1 MSIQL
6 SNFKKCQQNIPQEIT
21 VELLINNTKYIFKIE
36 NAFRFNVERIVLS
49 EFEDTYSNKQLLDNK
64 INNQLKNENIIKY
77 DLRPSQIYH
86 GIIMLKEVYYIGNK
100 QPKVV
105 FNKIADKFTIYRT
118 NYDRKDP
125 LRSVNDKTWIYNPN
139 EFGNIYPKYNNL
151 ETYIQLRNK
160 CFIEKYN
167 NDLKEDILEPVKKP
181 LKVNKIGKFDLRM
194 CIVDLIEKY
203 VRK

>member
-6 SNFKKCQQNIPQEIT
+6 SNSKKVNLPKEIT
-21 VELLINNTKYIFKIE
+21 VELLINKTKYIFKIE
-36 NAFRFNVERIVLS
+36 NAFRFNIERIVLS

-100 QPKVV
+100 QGKVV
-105 FNKIADKFTIYRT
+105 FNKIADKFSIYRT

-139 EFGNIYPKYNNL
+139 EFGNIYPKYNIL

-167 NDLKEDILEPVKKP
+167 NNLKEDILEPVKRP

-194 CIVDLIEKY
+194 CIVNLIEKY
-203 VRK
+203 VKKQ